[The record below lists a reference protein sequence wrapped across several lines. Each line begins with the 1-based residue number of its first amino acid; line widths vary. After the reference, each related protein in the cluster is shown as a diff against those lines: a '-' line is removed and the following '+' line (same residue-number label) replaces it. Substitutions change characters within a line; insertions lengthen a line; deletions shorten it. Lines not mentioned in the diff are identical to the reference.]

1 MAGIAPR
8 AAIPQGG
15 MVFADLVAGAHRAH
29 PAGLHMK
36 IALIS
41 AHASP
46 LGPLGGAT
54 EGAHGIYAHHLARAL
69 ACAGHQVDVYTR
81 REDLWS
87 APVIELAPNASVVHV
102 PAGPPHVVRA
112 AALATHMSE
121 FASRV
126 AGHAARTRYD
136 VVHASFFLS
145 GIAALHLK
153 QRLGIPFVATLHSL
167 GRALRRHPGCTEGFA
182 VERPRIEDAIVAAA
196 GRLLAGSDRDRED
209 LTGLYGADAR
219 VIDVV
224 PFGFDPAEFGPGARS
239 ARTRLGLGPDEFVLL
254 HAGRLARGD
263 GVDNVIRALARLR
276 TDHGIAAR
284 LLVIGGAAEEPDP
297 RRTPE
302 IARLRLIATS
312 HGVSG
317 QVEFVGARP
326 RAVLREYYGAADVF
340 VTTPAYEPCALAPI
354 EALACG
360 IPVVGAAVSGIAHV
374 VVDAVTGFLVP
385 PDDPV
390 ALAERL
396 ARLRRNPELARAYG
410 RAGIRCMRAGFTW
423 RHIAARAA
431 QAYVALLAP
440 LRARLASAVS

>member
-1 MAGIAPR
+1 MSLQAR
-8 AAIPQGG
+8 AARR
-15 MVFADLVAGAHRAH
+15 AGH
-29 PAGLHMK
+29 PMK
-36 IALIS
+36 IALVS

-46 LGPLGGAT
+46 LGPFGGPA
-54 EGAHGIYAHHLARAL
+54 EGAHGVYAHHLACAL

-87 APVIELAPNASVVHV
+87 APVVEIAPNASVVHV
-102 PAGPPHVVRA
+102 PAGPPHPVSA
-112 AALATHMSE
+112 AALPTSMSE

-126 AGHAARTRYD
+126 AAHAARGRYD

-153 QRLGIPFVATLHSL
+153 RRFGIPFVATLHSL
-167 GRALRRHPGCTEGFA
+167 GRALRRHPKCTDGLSL
-182 VERPRIEDAIVAAA
+182 ERPRIEEAIVAAA

-209 LTGLYGADAR
+209 LTGLYGADTR

-239 ARTRLGLGPDEFVLL
+239 ARTRLGLGPNEFVLL

-263 GVDNVIRALARLR
+263 GIDNVIRALARLR
-276 TDHGIAAR
+276 SDHGIGAR
-284 LLVIGGAAEEPDP
+284 LLVVGGAAEEPDP

-302 IARLRLIATS
+302 IARLRLIATT

-326 RAVLREYYGAADVF
+326 RAVLREYYGAADAF
-340 VTTPAYEPCALAPI
+340 VTTPTYEPFALAPI

-360 IPVVGAAVSGIAHV
+360 IPVVGAAVGGIAHV

-385 PDDPV
+385 PDDPA

-396 ARLRRNPELARAYG
+396 ARLRRNPELALAYG
-410 RAGIRCMRAGFTW
+410 RAGIRCVRAGFTW

-431 QAYVALLAP
+431 QAYVAVLAP
-440 LRARLASAVS
+440 HRARLASAVS